1 MAAVLKLLGR
11 STSNNVQ
18 KVLWLLDEIGRPY
31 ERHDYGGAHGGT
43 TDETYIRLNPNST
56 VPTLIDGDFVVWESN
71 TILRYVAESS
81 GAESFYPRDLKS
93 RTICNQWLDWQNSAL
108 GPAMSPLYKAI
119 VRTEPAKRDTALIDQ
134 LRARASRLFA
144 IMDGALDR
152 SAFLAGPSLSLADIA
167 AGSVVYRWYTLG
179 LNDPKTQ
186 ALEAWLRALETRP
199 AFRQHVMIELV

>member
-31 ERHDYGGAHGGT
+31 ERADYGGAHGGT
-43 TDETYIRLNPNST
+43 TDETYLRLNPNST
-56 VPTLIDGDFVVWESN
+56 IPTLIDGDFVVWESN

-81 GAESFYPRDLKS
+81 GAESFYPRDLKPRS
-93 RTICNQWLDWQNSAL
+93 ICNQWMDWQNSTL
-108 GPAMSPLYKAI
+108 GPTMSLLYKAV
-119 VRTEPAKRDTALIDQ
+119 VRTEAAKRDPAVIDP
-134 LRARASRLFA
+134 LREKAGRLFA
-144 IMDGALDR
+144 IMDGALDC
-152 SAFLAGPSLSLADIA
+152 SPFLAGHSMSLADIA
-167 AGSVVYRWYTLG
+167 VGSLVYRWYTLR